1 MDKDGDQTNPRSF
14 AAPVLPEILLQHRH
28 EMIPNGAT
36 GGCTRPKQGNEGHD
50 RVRFMPSIK
59 GMDAVPEWIFL
70 PKCGTVAKSIASACR
85 CIILTKHLNI
95 LRKGLSAPTLG
106 LLR

>member
-1 MDKDGDQTNPRSF
+1 MDKDGDQTNPRFS
-14 AAPVLPEILLQHRH
+14 AAPVMPEILLQHRH